1 MQIKSVLKMTRLV
14 ELNRST
20 LMYTVWMGGEFGGEW
35 TDMCICVAESE
46 SFRCSPETVTTLLIG
61 YTPIQNKKFK
71 EKRRKPNS
79 NKKSTLTTKSTD
91 SSVLGA

>member
-1 MQIKSVLKMTRLV
+1 MCQPEWKRGLGENGDTCI
-14 ELNRST
+14 
-20 LMYTVWMGGEFGGEW
+20 WM
-35 TDMCICVAESE
+35 AESVC
-46 SFRCSPETVTTLLIG
+46 CSSETITTLLIG

-91 SSVLGA
+91 SSVLGSTKEVKSVLGA